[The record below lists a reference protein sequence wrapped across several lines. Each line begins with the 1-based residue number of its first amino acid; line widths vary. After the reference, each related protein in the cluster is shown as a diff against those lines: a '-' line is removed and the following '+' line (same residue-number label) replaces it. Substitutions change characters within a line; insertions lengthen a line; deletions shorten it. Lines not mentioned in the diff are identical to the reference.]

1 MRNLLL
7 NLCRWALAAFC
18 LLSCTK
24 FDIDDEQWPIAPD
37 SSPSEYSFQQFYVGR
52 GWRSEITYT
61 IKNGRVT
68 KENYYSSRVGANS
81 SDYYFGEN
89 ELTSFF
95 TSDAYP
101 DGPFYHT
108 QSYEYKEEDC
118 SIYADGHKVMT
129 IVDMNKKRDSFE
141 AIEQL
146 GVKSD
151 GTKVFGLTK
160 YRLMTDEE
168 LAKTRESHKKNW
180 NTKGSYA
187 DLP

>member
-1 MRNLLL
+1 MTRVLTMI
-7 NLCRWALAAFC
+7 LAGIC

-24 FDIDDEQWPIAPD
+24 FDIDDEQWPI
-37 SSPSEYSFQQFYVGR
+37 SKYGGPSEEAFQKFYVDR

-68 KENYYSSRVGANS
+68 NENYYSTQVGANS

-95 TSDAYP
+95 SSDAFP
-101 DGPFYHT
+101 NGPFYRT
-108 QSYEYKEEDC
+108 RSYEYNEEEC
-118 SIYADGHKVMT
+118 SIYADGYKIMT
-129 IVDMNKKRDSFE
+129 IVDMSKNRDSFE
-141 AIEQL
+141 AIELL

-160 YRLMTDEE
+160 YYLMTDEE
-168 LAKTRESHKKNW
+168 LNKTRERHQTNW
-180 NTKGSYA
+180 DTKGNY
-187 DLP
+187 